1 MKTTIGMWRIT
12 PVPTQRQVKE
22 IRKIP
27 NVRKVSRDGEY
38 SIVHHTATWEK
49 EHLLIHSLGDLG
61 FEVVRGAESRRY
73 PKYGEGMALA
83 KRWKKRSKSAGE

>member
-1 MKTTIGMWRIT
+1 MKTTIGRWRIT

-49 EHLLIHSLGDLG
+49 EHLLVHSLGDLG
-61 FEVVRGAESRRY
+61 FEVVRGTGSSSRGHSG
-73 PKYGEGMALA
+73 YGDGMALA
-83 KRWKKRSKSAGE
+83 KRWKR